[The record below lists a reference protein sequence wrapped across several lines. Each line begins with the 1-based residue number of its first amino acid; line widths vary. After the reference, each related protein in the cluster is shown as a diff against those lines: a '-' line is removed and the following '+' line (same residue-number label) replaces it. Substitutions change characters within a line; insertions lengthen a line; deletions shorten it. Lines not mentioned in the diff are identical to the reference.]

1 MQTSIRSQEKAKRR
15 QKTEKRLALLLRHG
29 AALCRKLKRVKG
41 GLPKKEAHIRVIV
54 KASFENTLKLTL
66 KKQKL
71 LTKRAKVETK
81 LPVGWKNTPTDA
93 MKVMIDEFLCRI
105 DISYTLPDRNN
116 QLYMG

>member
-1 MQTSIRSQEKAKRR
+1 M
-15 QKTEKRLALLLRHG
+15 EKRLALLLRHG
-29 AALCRKLKRVKG
+29 AALCRKLRRVKG
-41 GLPKKEAHIRVIV
+41 SLPKKETHKRVIV
-54 KASFENTLKLTL
+54 KALFENTVKLAP

-71 LTKRAKVETK
+71 LTKWAKVETK
-81 LPVGWKNTPTDA
+81 LPVGWKNTPTDV